1 MMDFRV
7 LVLEGAMAS
16 GVAMSADILS
26 TATAL
31 AASVGAPTPSWAL
44 CSVSGGP
51 VRLQN
56 GFTVDTVRL
65 PRSRSP
71 QGSVIVVPGLAVPR
85 IAALLQRLE
94 RQDCADA
101 ARLLT
106 AHWKAGGGLAA
117 SCSAVFLLHLAG
129 VLAER
134 RVTTS
139 WWLGPS
145 LAQLSPDCI
154 VDSDRMVSADGPI
167 ITAGAAFA
175 QSDLMLYLIAQ
186 RFGPGLA
193 ESVAQRLLLDKR
205 HAQSHFSVPEVLAS
219 GHALVAQLTARLE
232 SSLPNVP
239 AISRL
244 AAELC
249 VSERTLSRHVRS
261 ATGKSTS
268 GLVQSVKL
276 RRARK
281 LLQSSRMTVE
291 QVALAVGYSDATAL
305 RRLMLKTSG
314 STPGRFRS
322 ASEVAEPT

>member
-1 MMDFRV
+1 MIDFRV

-16 GVAMSADILS
+16 GVAMTADILS
-26 TATAL
+26 TAAAL
-31 AASVGAPTPSWAL
+31 AASLDAPTPSWSI

-56 GFTVDTVRL
+56 GFVVDTVRL
-65 PRSRSP
+65 LRSRSP

-94 RQDCADA
+94 RDDCADA
-101 ARLLT
+101 ARLLS
-106 AHWKAGGGLAA
+106 AHCKGGGSLAA
-117 SCSAVFLLHLAG
+117 SCSAVFLLNLAG
-129 VLAER
+129 VLSGR

-154 VDSDRMVSADGPI
+154 VDSHRMVSADGPI
-167 ITAGAAFA
+167 VTAGAAFA
-175 QSDLMLYLIAQ
+175 QSDLMLYLVAQ

-193 ESVAQRLLLDKR
+193 EAVAQRLLLDKR
-205 HAQSHFSVPEVLAS
+205 HAQSNFAVPEVLAS
-219 GHALVAQLTARLE
+219 GHALVAQLTRRLE

-239 AISRL
+239 AISQL

-249 VSERTLSRHVRS
+249 VSERTLSRHVRI
-261 ATGKSTS
+261 ATGNSTK

-281 LLQSSRMTVE
+281 LLQNSRMTVE
-291 QVALAVGYSDATAL
+291 QVAAAVGYSDATAL
-305 RRLMLKTSG
+305 RRLMLKASG
-314 STPGRFRS
+314 ATPGRFRS
-322 ASEVAEPT
+322 ASEVALAT

>member
-7 LVLEGAMAS
+7 LVLDGAMAA
-16 GVAMSADILS
+16 GVAMTADIL
-26 TATAL
+26 ATASAL
-31 AASVGAPTPSWAL
+31 ATSIGAPTPTWAM
-44 CSVSGGP
+44 CSVLGGP

-56 GFTVDTVRL
+56 GFIVDTHRLSRVRA
-65 PRSRSP
+65 P

-85 IAALLQRLE
+85 IAALLERLE
-94 RQDCADA
+94 REDCADA
-101 ARLLT
+101 ARLLA
-106 AHWKAGGGLAA
+106 AHWKAGGTLAA
-117 SCSAVFLLHLAG
+117 SCSAVFLLNLSGALAG
-129 VLAER
+129 R

-145 LAQLSPDCI
+145 LAQLSPECI

-186 RFGPGLA
+186 RFGPELT
-193 ESVAQRLLLDKR
+193 ESVAQRLLLDQR
-205 HAQSHFSVPEVLAS
+205 HAQSNFSVPEVLAS
-219 GHALVAQLTARLE
+219 GHALVAQLTRRLE

-239 AISRL
+239 AIPQL

-268 GLVQSVKL
+268 SLVQSVKL

-281 LLQSSRMTVE
+281 LLQNSRMTVD

-305 RRLMLKTSG
+305 RRLMIKTSG
-314 STPGRFRS
+314 STPSRFRS
-322 ASEVAEPT
+322 ASEVAEST